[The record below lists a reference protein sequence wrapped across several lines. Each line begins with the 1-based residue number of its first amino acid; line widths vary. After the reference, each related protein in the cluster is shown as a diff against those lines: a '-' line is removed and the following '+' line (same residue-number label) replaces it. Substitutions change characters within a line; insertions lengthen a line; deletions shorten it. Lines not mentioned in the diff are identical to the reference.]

1 MGRRFFG
8 FAAAGVAVL
17 GLAYVTGFLPSLR
30 LFDEDKVIEVATED
44 TEMKAAIKLARETL
58 PTFWSKMASHASNE
72 EAFSLKLGISDAKMT
87 EHFWCGD
94 IRGSATAANCVI
106 ANEPADV
113 HTVKMGQRVEVDPAI
128 ISDWMYMQG
137 GKIKGGQTIRALI
150 PHMTPEEADTYRAML
165 ADQ

>member
-1 MGRRFFG
+1 MGQRLFG
-8 FAAAGVAVL
+8 FAVAGVAVL
-17 GLAYVTGFLPSLR
+17 GLAYVSGLVPSLTQ
-30 LFDEDKVIEVATED
+30 FSDDKVINVATED
-44 TEMKAAIKLARETL
+44 AEMNAAIKLARETL
-58 PTFWSKMASHASNE
+58 PTFWSKLADHTSYE
-72 EAFSLKLGISDAKMT
+72 ESFALKLGISDGKMT

-128 ISDWMYMQG
+128 ISDWMYMQS

-150 PHMTPEEADTYRAML
+150 PHMTQEEADTYRAML
-165 ADQ
+165 ADE

>member
-1 MGRRFFG
+1 MGQRLFG

-17 GLAYVTGFLPSLR
+17 GLAYVTGFVPSLS
-30 LFDEDKVIEVATED
+30 LFSEDKVINVATED
-44 TEMKAAIKLARETL
+44 ATMNAAIQKARDTL
-58 PTFWSKMASHASNE
+58 PNFWSKLADHAPNE
-72 EAFSLKLGISDAKMT
+72 EAFSLKLAISDGKLT

-94 IRGSATAANCVI
+94 IRGSAAAANCAI

-113 HTVKMGQRVEVDPAI
+113 HTVKLGQRVEVDPAI
-128 ISDWMYMQG
+128 ISDWMYMQS

-165 ADQ
+165 ADE